1 MPRKPHTKK
10 DKKMDE
16 DDWEN
21 AIEAAI
27 RDLTANATEQ
37 KPHVLQIVIY
47 ESSV

>member
-1 MPRKPHTKK
+1 MPKKPTIRK
-10 DKKMDE
+10 DKKVAE
-16 DDWEN
+16 EDWEN

>member
-1 MPRKPHTKK
+1 MPRKPPNKK
-10 DKKMDE
+10 DKKLAE
-16 DDWEN
+16 EDWEN
-21 AIEAAI
+21 ALEAAI

>member
-1 MPRKPHTKK
+1 MPRKPLAKK
-10 DKKMDE
+10 DKKLAE
-16 DDWEN
+16 EDWEN

-27 RDLTANATEQ
+27 RDLTVNATEQ